1 VLCIMDIMKKSIKFY
16 KAIKKHKKKLLK
28 LGYPL
33 GTINA
38 WMYGAR
44 HPSYEKAIELSP
56 IIELLISD
64 IPYRQV
70 IVNER

>member
-1 VLCIMDIMKKSIKFY
+1 MIEIIMEKSIKLY
-16 KAIKKHKKKLLK
+16 KAIKKHKKALIN

-38 WMYGAR
+38 WMYGQR
-44 HPSYEKAIELSP
+44 HPSYEAAIKLAP
-56 IIELLISD
+56 IIGLLISD

-70 IVNER
+70 VVNR